1 MLQVADFVLAG
12 IVMGLFCEQLF
23 AKRNYVKQLHVQ
35 SQYKGQYINIK
46 YFRRKLNYILQGPKY
61 TFVRT

>member
-23 AKRNYVKQLHVQ
+23 VKRNYVKQLHVQ
-35 SQYKGQYINIK
+35 SQYKGQ
-46 YFRRKLNYILQGPKY
+46 
-61 TFVRT
+61 